1 MVDFADRARR
11 RLQGI
16 EDNATLNSSRVN
28 FRQDFIRQN
37 NIHHFLLGGRGVSFG
52 SPFDGIGLPSH
63 NITMMTVNDSGE
75 VPLAV
80 LNIGYKQNNTFP
92 KMLDVSLLNNIQISG
107 DEIVIT
113 MPKDEEGIANAT
125 GMYYGLDSAFSQ
137 HAKIFSSVPLRLLV
151 DYHISS
157 NTTSSAFNVKSKFG
171 RTRLLKESMTN
182 ESEFVK
188 EFNIGANGVVNL
200 GELTQALVKIPDVAE
215 LDPQTGQAKQPQYLI
230 TDRVTIKLIR
240 K

>member
-28 FRQDFIRQN
+28 FRQNFIRQN

-52 SPFDGIGLPSH
+52 TPFDGVGLPSH
-63 NITMMTVNDSGE
+63 NVTIMTINDNGE
-75 VPLAV
+75 VPMAV
-80 LNIGYKQNNTFP
+80 INIGYKQNNTFP
-92 KMLDVSLLNNIQISG
+92 KMLDVSLLNNIQVI
-107 DEIVIT
+107 DNEVIIT
-113 MPKDEEGIANAT
+113 MPKNEEGMANAT
-125 GMYYGLDSAFSQ
+125 GMYYGLNSAFSQ
-137 HAKIFSSVPLRLLV
+137 HGKIFSAVPLRLLV
-151 DYHISS
+151 SYHISS
-157 NTTSSAFNVKSKFG
+157 NSTSSAFKVKSKYG
-171 RTRLLKESMTN
+171 KTRLLKESMTN

-188 EFNIGANGVVNL
+188 EFNIGANGIVDL

-215 LDPQTGQAKQPQYLI
+215 VDPQTGLAMHPQYLI

>member
-1 MVDFADRARR
+1 MVDFAKRAKDRARNNER
-11 RLQGI
+11 
-16 EDNATLNSSRVN
+16 NATLNSSRVN
-28 FRQDFIRQN
+28 FRQNYIRQN

-52 SPFDGIGLPSH
+52 TPFDGVGLASH
-63 NITMMTVNDSGE
+63 NVTIMTIGESGE
-75 VPLAV
+75 LPLAV
-80 LNIGYKQNNTFP
+80 VNIGYKQSNTFP
-92 KMLDVSLLNNIQISG
+92 KTLDVSLINNIQVI
-107 DEIVIT
+107 DNEIVIT
-113 MPKDEEGIANAT
+113 MPKDEEGISNAT

-137 HAKIFSSVPLRLLV
+137 HGKIFSSVPLKVLV
-151 DYHISS
+151 SYHISS
-157 NTTSSAFNVKSKFG
+157 NTTSSAFSIKSKYG
-171 RTRLLKESMTN
+171 KTKLIKESMTN

-215 LDPQTGQAKQPQYLI
+215 LDQETGLAMHPQYLI